1 MISGVNTS
9 TIIGSANLTEFAL
22 SKIFVCTKKFYFHE
36 FHLVNITFNLSYNCH
51 VLHLILITCLH
62 RFFYKK
68 VYFLFILNVNQINK
82 AIPLFVS
89 VIFT

>member
-36 FHLVNITFNLSYNCH
+36 FDLVNITL
-51 VLHLILITCLH
+51 
-62 RFFYKK
+62 
-68 VYFLFILNVNQINK
+68 
-82 AIPLFVS
+82 VS
-89 VIFT
+89 VTTVMFYI